1 MITSKQIER
10 IVCAI
15 AEQRNNYESDGKHAT
30 AIGVSD
36 TAYSFIKSG
45 QYSKIAEK
53 NWLRIA
59 RELGVQLEGEAWKAA
74 KTTTYLYITAQLE
87 ACQKGHINKA
97 FCDLPDIGKTFTA
110 TLYAKSHKNVALI
123 DCSVFRTRN
132 RLIRRIARQLGIE
145 ADGAFYKVRDNMVE
159 ALKTLKDP
167 LVILDE
173 AGDISMDALRE
184 LKGLINE
191 TGDACAWYFMGADGF
206 RSLYERSIRCER
218 LGFAE
223 MFSRMGGEFCNLSN
237 NREVAGSA
245 DEFKR
250 QQVAAVA
257 SLNFAGDERKRVEA
271 KAQGSLRSLRNSYRK
286 TAL

>member
-1 MITSKQIER
+1 MTAREIER
-10 IVCAI
+10 IVSAI
-15 AEQRNNYESDGKHAT
+15 ADQRKRYESDGKHAT
-30 AIGVSD
+30 AIGISD

-45 QYSKIAEK
+45 QYSKIADK

-74 KTTTYLYITAQLE
+74 QTTTYLYITAQLE
-87 ACQKGHINKA
+87 ACQRGHINKA

-110 TLYAKSHKNVALI
+110 SLYAQTHKNVAMI
-123 DCSVFRTRN
+123 DCSVYRTRT
-132 RLIRRIARQLGIE
+132 RLIRRIARQLGID
-145 ADGAFYKVRDNMVE
+145 ADGSYYKVRDNMVE
-159 ALKTLKDP
+159 ALKTLRDP

-173 AGDISMDALRE
+173 AGDLSLDALRE
-184 LKGLINE
+184 LKGLMNE

-206 RSLYERSIRCER
+206 RCLYERSIRCER

-223 MFSRMGGEFCNLSN
+223 MFSRMGGEFCNLTN
-237 NREVAGSA
+237 NKEIAGSA

-257 SLNFAGDERKRVEA
+257 SLNFNGENRRKVEA
-271 KAQGSLRSLRNSYRK
+271 KANGSLRSLRNSFRK
-286 TAL
+286 NSAV

>member
-1 MITSKQIER
+1 MTERQIER
-10 IVCAI
+10 IVSAI
-15 AEQRNNYESDGKHAT
+15 AEQRKNYESDGKHAT
-30 AIGVSD
+30 AIGISD

-45 QYSKIAEK
+45 QWSKIAER

-59 RELGVQLEGEAWKAA
+59 REIGVQLDGESWKAA
-74 KTTTYLYITAQLE
+74 KTATYIYITAQLE
-87 ACQKGHINKA
+87 ACQRGHINKA
-97 FCDLPDIGKTFTA
+97 FCDMPDIGKTFTA
-110 TLYAKSHKNVALI
+110 TLYAQSHKNVALI
-123 DCSVFRTRN
+123 DCSVYRTRT
-132 RLIRRIARQLGIE
+132 RLIRRIARQLGIAAE
-145 ADGAFYKVRDNMVE
+145 GSYYKVRDNMVE
-159 ALKTLKDP
+159 ALKTLQDP

-206 RSLYERSIRCER
+206 RNLYERSIRCER

-223 MFSRMGGEFCNLSN
+223 MFSRMGGEFCNLTN
-237 NREVAGSA
+237 NKEIAGSA

-257 SLNFAGDERKRVEA
+257 ALNFGKEDYRRAEV
-271 KAQGSLRSLRNSYRK
+271 KANGSLRSLRNSYRK
-286 TAL
+286 TTL